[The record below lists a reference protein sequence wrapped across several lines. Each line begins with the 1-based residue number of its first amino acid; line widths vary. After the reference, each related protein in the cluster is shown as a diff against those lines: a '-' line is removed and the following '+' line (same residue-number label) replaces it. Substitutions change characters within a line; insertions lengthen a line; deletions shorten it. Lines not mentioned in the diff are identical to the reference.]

1 MNYFQSMQ
9 VSFDTNKE
17 NLLTY
22 IPCVSRLKKEMICGN
37 RILHVFFVFPSL
49 VCLSYFTFL
58 AVFLRKKQEK
68 RGFFCL
74 KWLDSLTSLHKSYI
88 RLQIFFVNDNFRLV
102 NMEDRDDNKAQS
114 CRKCSHSRS
123 LLYKWENHVFVYP
136 IIFSLDHCGLQQML
150 SGHLVQEKRRNS

>member
-22 IPCVSRLKKEMICGN
+22 IPCVSRLKNEMICGN

-58 AVFLRKKQEK
+58 AVFPRKKQEK
-68 RGFFCL
+68 RGFF
-74 KWLDSLTSLHKSYI
+74 
-88 RLQIFFVNDNFRLV
+88 
-102 NMEDRDDNKAQS
+102 A
-114 CRKCSHSRS
+114 
-123 LLYKWENHVFVYP
+123 
-136 IIFSLDHCGLQQML
+136 
-150 SGHLVQEKRRNS
+150 